1 MEAIQKYLHDHEGEG
16 DDNLNE
22 DRIMELK
29 TMVTKWTD
37 LSDQAR
43 RFARMARSYNQLR
56 KEYET
61 KILEFM
67 KEHEIEQLNTRGAMI
82 QCVSKQR
89 RTRVSREQVAS
100 AIPDAE
106 VRQRV
111 LQALDGAG
119 KEHVRL
125 RRINLSMG
133 SE

>member
-1 MEAIQKYLHDHEGEG
+1 MEAIQKYLHEG
-16 DDNLNE
+16 DDLNQ

-29 TMVTKWTD
+29 SMVAKWTD

-56 KEYET
+56 KDYEV
-61 KILEFM
+61 KILDFM

-89 RTRVSREQVAS
+89 RARVSRDQVAS
-100 AIPDAE
+100 AIPDVE

-125 RRINLSMG
+125 RRINLAPG